1 MFSSSSSSHPLAL
14 GALDLASA
22 PVQLALAALLLSA
35 LAYHYASYTRGRVPL
50 TGPAPW
56 PVLGNLPQLGR
67 HAALTL
73 ASWSR
78 TYGPVFKIHM
88 GEREVVVINSA
99 AAAKELLSDKGGAF
113 ISRPTFHNFHTV
125 LASSAG
131 LTIGTS
137 PWDES
142 CKRRRKAAATAM
154 NRLNVQ
160 RYAPVVDR
168 EVLALIEDLYTHGKG
183 GRVALTPHDYMSR
196 FALNTSLS
204 VNYGC
209 RLDEVGDALLHE
221 IIEVEAAVSDV
232 RSTVAS
238 WANYVPALRWAQS
251 LRADRSAH
259 SLAALRAR
267 RDDYMARLLSD
278 LRARIAEGT
287 DSPCI
292 TGSILKDPDAAL
304 SPRELSSICLS
315 MVAAGLDTLGNTMI
329 WGVGKLAKTPEVWEK
344 AYAAIEAQ
352 YADTVPDSRAEDV
365 EYITAMYRET
375 LRWFSVLKLSLP
387 RETATAVE
395 YNGAT
400 IPAGTTV
407 FLNTWAVHHDPQR
420 YGDVDV
426 FRPERFLHEKE
437 EGGHALHYSFG
448 VGRRM
453 CAGSHLAN
461 KEMYAAFTKL
471 VYFFKLEYDEDYD
484 IDPVNATHNPYGLAS
499 VPNRFK
505 LRFVP
510 RDPDTIEHW
519 IAEEK
524 SKAELRLASTIH

>member
-1 MFSSSSSSHPLAL
+1 
-14 GALDLASA
+14 
-22 PVQLALAALLLSA
+22 
-35 LAYHYASYTRGRVPL
+35 
-50 TGPAPW
+50 
-56 PVLGNLPQLGR
+56 
-67 HAALTL
+67 
-73 ASWSR
+73 
-78 TYGPVFKIHM
+78 M
-88 GEREVVVINSA
+88 GEREVVVINTA
-99 AAAKELLSDKGGAF
+99 AAAKELLSDKGGNF
-113 ISRPTFHNFHTV
+113 ISRPTFHNFHKV
-125 LASSAG
+125 LATSAG

-142 CKRRRKAAATAM
+142 CKRRRKAAATAL
-154 NRLNVQ
+154 NKLNVE
-160 RYAPVVDR
+160 RYTPIVDR
-168 EVLALIEDLYTHGKG
+168 EVLALIEDLYVHGQG
-183 GRVALTPHDYMSR
+183 GKVAIAPHDYMSR

-209 RLDEVGDALLHE
+209 RLDEISDGLLHE

-238 WANYVPALRWAQS
+238 WANYVPLLRALQS
-251 LRADRSAH
+251 LKPDTSAG
-259 SLAALRAR
+259 SLADLRAR
-267 RDDYMARLLSD
+267 RDAYMGKLLDD
-278 LRARIAEGT
+278 LRNRIAEGT
-287 DSPCI
+287 DTPCI
-292 TGSILKDPDAAL
+292 TGSILKDPEARL
-304 SPRELSSICLS
+304 TPRELSSICLS

-329 WGVGKLAKTPEVWEK
+329 WGVGKLAKTPDVWEK

-352 YADTVPDSRAEDV
+352 YADVPDTHAEDV
-365 EYITAMYRET
+365 GYITALYRET

-387 RETATAVE
+387 RETLGDVE
-395 YNGAT
+395 YNGVT
-400 IPAGTTV
+400 IPSGTTV
-407 FLNTWAVHHDPQR
+407 FLNAWAVHHDIER

-426 FRPERFLHEKE
+426 FRPERFLDEKE
-437 EGGHALHYSFG
+437 EGGHATHYSFG

-471 VYFFKLEYDEDYD
+471 VYFFKLEVDDDYD

-524 SKAELRLASTIH
+524 SKADLRLASTIH

>member
-1 MFSSSSSSHPLAL
+1 MSSTLPLQL
-14 GALDLASA
+14 GALDLSSMH
-22 PVQLALAALLLSA
+22 VQLALAAVLLS
-35 LAYHYASYTRGRVPL
+35 LAVYQYATYARGRVHLP
-50 TGPAPW
+50 GPAPW

-73 ASWSR
+73 TSWSR
-78 TYGPVFKIHM
+78 HYGPVFKLRM
-88 GEREVVVINSA
+88 GEREVVVINTA
-99 AAAKELLSDKGGAF
+99 AASKELLSDKGGAF
-113 ISRPTFHNFHTV
+113 ISRPTFHNFHQV

-131 LTIGTS
+131 TTIGTS

-142 CKRRRKAAATAM
+142 CKRRRKAAATAL
-154 NRLNVQ
+154 NRLNVE
-160 RYAPVVDR
+160 RYTPIVDR
-168 EVLALIEDLYTHGKG
+168 EVLALVEDLYVHGRG
-183 GRVALTPHDYMSR
+183 GELALAPHDYMSR

-209 RLDEVGDALLHE
+209 RLDEVSDALLQE

-238 WANYVPALRWAQS
+238 WANYVPLLRALQS
-251 LRADRSAH
+251 LWPDKSAG
-259 SLAALRAR
+259 SLADLRAR
-267 RDDYMARLLSD
+267 RDAYMAKLLAD
-278 LRARIAEGT
+278 LRARIEAGT

-292 TGSILKDPDAAL
+292 TGSILKDGVPL
-304 SPRELSSICLS
+304 TPRELSSICLS

-329 WGVGKLAKTPEVWEK
+329 WGVGKLATMPEVWEA
-344 AYAAIEAQ
+344 AYAHIEDK
-352 YADTVPDSRAEDV
+352 YAGAVPDTHVEDV
-365 EYITAMYRET
+365 DYITALYREV

-387 RETATAVE
+387 RETLGEVE
-395 YNGAT
+395 YNGVT
-400 IPAGTTV
+400 IPSGTTV
-407 FLNTWAVHHDPQR
+407 FLNAWAVHHDERR
-420 YGDVDV
+420 YPEPGV
-426 FRPERFLHEKE
+426 FRPERFLQETE
-437 EGGHALHYSFG
+437 EGGHATHYSFG

-471 VYFFKLEYDEDYD
+471 VYFFKLEPEGEYD
-484 IDPVNATHNPYGLAS
+484 IDPVTATHNPYGLAS
-499 VPNRFK
+499 VPKRFK

-524 SKAELRLASTIH
+524 SKAELRLASTLH